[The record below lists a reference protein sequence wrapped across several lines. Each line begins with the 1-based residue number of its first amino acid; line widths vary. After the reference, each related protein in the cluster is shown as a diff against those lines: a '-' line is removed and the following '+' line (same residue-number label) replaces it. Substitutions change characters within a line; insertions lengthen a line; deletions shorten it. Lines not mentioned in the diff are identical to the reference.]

1 MALWLALVL
10 PAWPLQLAARALR
23 LELPLAIT
31 EGPAQRPRIAC
42 CNPPAAATGV
52 QPGQALAAAQAL
64 CAELLAVPRDTAAE
78 HAALQALAAWAY
90 QYSAQ
95 VVPLAPPAR
104 RDTGLL
110 IETGASTR
118 LFGGREALHRRIARS
133 LRTLGHQA
141 AFGCAATPRAAW
153 LLACAAAQGQAPGPA
168 ALGPEELAARVSS
181 LPLELFD
188 WDERLL
194 DTLRALGLRR
204 AQDMLDLPRAPF
216 VKRFGRAPLDDLDR
230 ALGRLPDPQP
240 AFEPPA
246 RFAARLD
253 LPADLT
259 EAQHLLFPAHRL
271 LRLAAGF
278 LRGRDRAASTF
289 DFAAHHNPR
298 RARPTPPTRFALQL
312 AAPERDAARLARLL
326 GERLARLALP
336 EPAIALELA
345 IDALQPY
352 APPPPSL
359 LPGAVAAGT
368 DWLQL
373 AETLHARL
381 GSERV
386 FQIEPADEH
395 RPELAW
401 RCVPVSPAPRS
412 APVQAAAAAQR
423 PLLLLTRAHPLACDA
438 EATPLHAG
446 PLELLAGPERIEAGW
461 WDSQGPAVHRDYFV
475 ARNPRGQT
483 LWVYRELAAP
493 HGWYLH
499 GYFA

>member
-1 MALWLALVL
+1 
-10 PAWPLQLAARALR
+10 
-23 LELPLAIT
+23 
-31 EGPAQRPRIAC
+31 
-42 CNPPAAATGV
+42 
-52 QPGQALAAAQAL
+52 L
-64 CAELLAVPRDTAAE
+64 CSDLLAVPREPAAE

-95 VVPLAPPAR
+95 VVPLAPPTR
-104 RDTGLL
+104 RDSGLL

-118 LFGGREALHRRIARS
+118 LFGGRAALHRRIARS
-133 LRTLGHQA
+133 LRTLGHHA

-153 LLACAAAQGQAPGPA
+153 LLASAAAQGAHPGPA
-168 ALGPEELAARVSS
+168 ALAPEELAARVEV
-181 LPLELFD
+181 LPLSLFD
-188 WDERLL
+188 WDEPLL
-194 DTLRALGLRR
+194 DTLRTLGLAR
-204 AQDMLDLPRAPF
+204 AQDLLALPRAPF

-246 RFAARLD
+246 RFAARLE

-259 EAQHLLFPAHRL
+259 EAQQLLFPAHRL

-278 LRGRDRAASTF
+278 LRGRDRAACSF
-289 DFAAHHNPR
+289 DFAAHHSPR

-352 APPPPSL
+352 APPLPSL
-359 LPGAVAAGT
+359 LPGADSSGS

-412 APVQAAAAAQR
+412 APAQAAAAIQR
-423 PLLLLTRAHPLACDA
+423 PLLLLSRAHPLACDA
-438 EATPLHAG
+438 QDAPLHAG
-446 PLELLAGPERIEAGW
+446 PLDLLAGPERIEAGW